1 MPKKSSSPTTK
12 KNKTDS
18 KNKALYKATSLLPT
32 TPLSSVPAVY
42 MRALPMI
49 IGVITILVLIILPTT
64 RSAIFNLS
72 KKTSDQFS
80 TKTDL
85 LQANLLLSLQ
95 TGLDAYVKQ
104 IKENIEILPIDSD
117 LESKNYLGR
126 AEASKFKKV
135 ETDTFAEK
143 AHYMTASISQSFT
156 QSFEYFK

>member
-32 TPLSSVPAVY
+32 TPISNVPAVY

-49 IGVITILVLIILPTT
+49 IGVVTILVLIILPTT
-64 RSAIFNLS
+64 RSTIYNLS
-72 KKTSDQFS
+72 KKTSEQFS
-80 TKTDL
+80 SKTDT

-95 TGLDAYVKQ
+95 TGLNAYVNQ
-104 IKENIEILPIDSD
+104 IKENTEILPIDSD

-126 AEASKFKKV
+126 AQVYKLKKIEA
-135 ETDTFAEK
+135 DTFSEK
-143 AHYMTASISQSFT
+143 AHYMTASLSQSFNK
-156 QSFEYFK
+156 SVEYFR